1 MADHSEKVSA
11 VIETMH
17 EGHSLS
23 AALEM
28 HKVKRSQ
35 FYDTIAAKP
44 ELANRYA
51 RARLARAD
59 MMADQVLEIADSDND
74 PAKVRNQILARQWHT
89 AKAAP
94 QVYGE
99 RLDLNL
105 NQTVDLTAAIL
116 EAKKRALQ
124 SRFNDEAEDA
134 EVIETP
140 KLSHDGATADSSV
153 SPAGSGESADEN
165 SENKDPPG
173 VGVGS
178 SG

>member
-44 ELANRYA
+44 DLANRYA

-105 NQTVDLTAAIL
+105 NQTVDLTAALL
-116 EAKKRALQ
+116 ESKKRLLQ
-124 SRFNDEAEDA
+124 SRFNAEAEDA
-134 EVIETP
+134 QLVEP
-140 KLSHDGATADSSV
+140 LKLPMSGATAASSV
-153 SPAGSGESADEN
+153 SPDSGDESADEN
-165 SENKDPPG
+165 AGDKDPPG
-173 VGVGS
+173 GGVGGES
-178 SG
+178 